1 MMYEIFQKFD
11 LDKDGFLNI
20 DEFNTLQVATEG
32 EEATYNLE
40 QLTALLLQV
49 NPDLEDPKKGMPYE
63 DYRRLYVERRLRD
76 AYSTDVTRDHLKIFG
91 PGGGQAAAAVAAAA
105 KQAGKE
111 AEGDLAEGAV
121 VRIEGLSGAVEL
133 NGREGHIVAP
143 VDS

>member
-32 EEATYNLE
+32 EEAVYNLE

-49 NPDLEDPKKGMPYE
+49 NPDLEEPKRGMPYE

-105 KQAGKE
+105 KAEAAKAGAAK
-111 AEGDLAEGAV
+111 AEGGGEDGLAEGAA

-133 NGREGHIVAP
+133 N
-143 VDS
+143 